1 VHDLRSS
8 FSARYLGAGGSIFSL
23 QKLLG
28 HQDVRTTTKH
38 YARLSAKSLL
48 EASNLG
54 SIAIPQIQS
63 NAVSDAANAGSVAI
77 SGVDVKA
84 A

>member
-1 VHDLRSS
+1 VFWRLRAKAGLPKNFRVHDLRSS

-28 HQDVRTTTKH
+28 HQDVRTTATH

-48 EASNLG
+48 EASNMG
-54 SIAIPQIQS
+54 TVSMPQLDQK
-63 NAVSDAANAGSVAI
+63 VA
-77 SGVDVKA
+77 
-84 A
+84 